1 MLGSVLARTL
11 SVRPGDTVQIE
22 VSGLSHQATV
32 AGIAR
37 QYNSGGMIL
46 MMNRKAAAKVFPIRQ
61 IHDFGIRA
69 EDALRSKVGDQLR
82 QFARDHEL
90 IFQSMADLRSQVGR
104 MINGITSRLWM
115 ILALALVIAAFGIV
129 NTLTMNV
136 IQQTRQLGVLRVIG
150 MTRAQVIRM
159 FLLQAFTTGVVSIV
173 PGLVMG
179 TFLAWLIT
187 TSFRSVADHGV
198 VFSLQPLLLIGY
210 LAGGVCL

>member
-1 MLGSVLARTL
+1 
-11 SVRPGDTVQIE
+11 
-22 VSGLSHQATV
+22 
-32 AGIAR
+32 
-37 QYNSGGMIL
+37 
-46 MMNRKAAAKVFPIRQ
+46 
-61 IHDFGIRA
+61 
-69 EDALRSKVGDQLR
+69 
-82 QFARDHEL
+82 
-90 IFQSMADLRSQVGR
+90 
-104 MINGITSRLWM
+104 GITSRLWM

-210 LAGGVCL
+210 LAGGVCLAVVSAVLPAVRAGCLKPLDAIHEE